1 MTSLPSLPVKHND
14 FVKYVNDNPEKPMRD
29 LVQPYNEYDAIL
41 RKTFAQDPDHPSV
54 RDSYVNVV
62 PLYDQNGSTD
72 LSIRARDLASE
83 TPEQAEKYLLP
94 LNAKDRKENGV
105 AAVVPSLNEFQNNF
119 ALFTEGSLSEI
130 DWSNVVVAGS
140 AVVTSLLP
148 VPEKYRNSKR
158 GLRKYYHEEF
168 APASDVDL
176 FLYGLDEEQALEKIM
191 HIEDKIKNTILYE
204 TTTIRTKNTITIAS
218 QYPNRHV
225 QIVLRIY
232 HSVAEILTGF
242 DVDVSCAAYDGHQ
255 VYTSPRAIAAYIT
268 QTNQIDLTRRSP
280 SYENRL
286 SKYSRRGFEVFWPAL
301 DRSKIDPTIFERSF
315 TRTEGLARLLVLEK
329 LPRSQDRDNYLQ
341 KRREERGRPPLD
353 VYLQRRHGK
362 MLHGNIKDDWED
374 EVPEWQEQDQ
384 VSDYH
389 TFTIPYGRRFNA
401 RNIEKLL
408 YTKDLL
414 LNAQWNQPKDRTVY
428 LHRHPAFF
436 GEAEHVIG
444 DCCGFCPKPVTEEEI
459 KVAEEEAKIYISGQV
474 TFIKDDPG
482 RQEIG
487 SFNPITET
495 DWTEMAYVGRTER
508 LCQAIVA
515 NDVDSVKAFLAEEG
529 TNPDRRDYTGRT
541 PLQLACMCSTP
552 EVVQCLVDGGARMI
566 PRMADGKTALHLA
579 AARGHVEIIRILLT
593 KSNENEEEESKKQDA
608 LKKSDNSEGEPKTD
622 EDEDIDMIDQAD
634 VMSHTSASYVKVDAD
649 EKEDLTTYDTLEEN
663 DIEPDVYDINVV
675 AWDSRTAPLHLA
687 ILHGH
692 TEAVRE
698 LVTSFGADILM
709 PIKIMNEH
717 NKTPSAAILNLV
729 LIHALPFE
737 KAKEMSQ
744 TLLDLGASPAQADLK
759 QKTPLY
765 YLAHSNKFD
774 ILDIYMQ
781 HDEPA
786 VKRAINH
793 LAVQGSYWTPEFSS
807 VLMAALTAKNAPA
820 ATKLLNTG
828 ASPEIDLG
836 DLVKAI
842 TESRGTQTYY
852 GNIEQDAQ
860 SSVKQPIL
868 LAIQNDLPLVAIDM
882 LNRGV
887 NPNSPTNQL
896 KTRYQEKGQTVLDVM
911 RQTLKTL
918 REFLVER
925 KDRYYYHSIV
935 TPLDPNDETYLS
947 EFQSGSYKR
956 FTAKDLLRNVRKAN
970 REAEKEANN
979 YQNNPADPPGLVEK
993 KAFIA
998 ELIHDYEKLESVLLQ
1013 KDAKTWDELYP
1024 PQNVPVNLP
1033 AQFYTEQTQQA
1044 TKPWEIEFKFNVP
1057 AITDNVRDGYL
1068 QLFEAA
1074 WNGDIDTI
1082 KSLTLGKWGSLNDQA
1097 PLEIAVTDK
1106 QNLSALSISIMRGH
1120 FAVARAILQILHVQ
1134 YRVKEPRGR
1143 TRFEIDVD
1151 CSDDSD
1157 DSDAENEH
1165 LNIASDIVDDTFTYE
1180 NIGEV
1185 TSEVKSNTSPLAAFE
1200 ARFNG
1205 FLFLDEYKDERSW
1218 NKREKH
1224 VNVDSFLKYAVYTNN
1239 ITLLEFLLKTGLD
1252 LARTN
1257 PSGKC
1262 EFSVASDV
1270 FQLAILLGRTDCLAK
1285 MIQSAG
1291 AGLPLTKLSEDCG
1304 VEEKKEPQYY
1314 PGLSIRGTKRAD
1326 WASAGREQP
1335 MKAITQRPPL
1345 LIAARQG
1352 NLAATEFFLG
1362 TAAARYYLEYLNAN
1376 NDDERVKR
1384 LTQSKLGLEGTLSNW
1399 LKASSKCPTY
1409 SGTLTNKADHVKD
1422 NLVLHCAIMSEPSDE
1437 TVRLVQYLVNH
1448 YPECL
1453 EVRSTEGLTPL
1464 AWAMSLHKVRFARI
1478 LVEAGANQ
1486 AVRDKEARNLLHLI
1500 LVSNNGRVC
1509 KNSSRFI
1516 KLRDLLDEQLIPT
1529 MLMERAGDGS
1539 RTPFARWLDAYPH
1552 FTPDDPAIPRPP
1564 NSRQTDDEMITS
1576 MTNLVL
1582 DLANSTDQKHLELFD
1597 EAGNTPV
1604 HTAVKKGFPQVLGQL
1619 LDRRPDM
1626 LNRENATGTTPLEM
1640 AVDAWVNKSTS
1651 GPPNG
1656 PSESSHCHPKWQN
1669 AVQREPR
1676 FFIPGSRSKYSKE
1689 KAMFRVCRERAQQR
1703 PAKRRLVSLFEANEV
1718 AKRLA
1723 AAGRSTGQNVG
1734 LEDDNGR
1741 MGPEDRPEL
1750 WGSVAAHW

>member
-14 FVKYVNDNPEKPMRD
+14 FVKYVNSNPERPMSD
-29 LVQPYNEYDAIL
+29 LVQPYNEYDAVL
-41 RKTFAQDPDHPSV
+41 RKTFAQDPSHTSIQDN
-54 RDSYVNVV
+54 YVNVV
-62 PLYDQNGSTD
+62 PLYDQNGSTN

-83 TPEQAEKYLLP
+83 TPEQTEKYLLP
-94 LNAKDRKENGV
+94 LSKKDRKQHG
-105 AAVVPSLNEFQNNF
+105 ATAVVPSLNEFQNNF

-130 DWSNVVVAGS
+130 DWSNIVAAGS
-140 AVVTSLLP
+140 AVTTSLLP

-176 FLYGLDEEQALEKIM
+176 FLYGLNEEQALEKIM
-191 HIEDKIKNTILYE
+191 HIEDKIKNSILYE
-204 TTTIRTKNTITIAS
+204 TTTIRTKNTITIVS
-218 QYPNRHV
+218 QYPTRHV

-232 HSVAEILTGF
+232 RSVAEILTGF
-242 DVDVSCAAYDGHQ
+242 DVDVSCAAYNGHQ

-268 QTNQIDLTRRSP
+268 QANQIDLTRRSP

-341 KRREERGRPPLD
+341 KRREERGRPALSL
-353 VYLQRRHGK
+353 YAQRRHGK
-362 MLHGNIKDDWED
+362 MLYGNIKDDWED
-374 EVPEWQEQDQ
+374 EVPDWQEQDQ
-384 VSDYH
+384 
-389 TFTIPYGRRFNA
+389 TIPYGRKFNA

-414 LNAQWNQPKDRTVY
+414 LNAQWNQSKERTVY

-444 DCCGFCPKPVTEEEI
+444 DCCGFCPNPATEEEV
-459 KVAEEEAKIYISGQV
+459 KVAEEEAKMYISGHV

-487 SFNPITET
+487 SFHPITET

-515 NDVDSVKAFLAEEG
+515 NDTESVKAFLAEAG

-593 KSNENEEEESKKQDA
+593 KSNENEEEEAKKQDA
-608 LKKSDNSEGEPKTD
+608 LKKNAKSETKPNTE

-634 VMSHTSASYVKVDAD
+634 AMSHTSASYVKVDFE
-649 EKEDLTTYDTLEEN
+649 EKNDLTTYDTLEEN
-663 DIEPDVYDINVV
+663 ELEPDVYDINIV

-692 TEAVRE
+692 TEAVKE
-698 LVTSFGADILM
+698 LVTSFGADVLM

-717 NKTPSAAILNLV
+717 NRTPLAAILNLV

-765 YLAHSNKFD
+765 YLAHSDKFD
-774 ILDIYMQ
+774 LLDIYMQ

-793 LAVQGSYWTPEFSS
+793 LAVEGGSWRPDFSS
-807 VLMAALTAKNAPA
+807 VLMAAITARNAPA
-820 ATKLLNTG
+820 AAKLLDTG
-828 ASPEIDLG
+828 AHQEIDLS
-836 DLVKAI
+836 DIVKSI
-842 TESRGTQTYY
+842 TESRGVQSYGSYY
-852 GNIEQDAQ
+852 GSQDIEEDAK
-860 SSVKQPIL
+860 SAVKQPIL
-868 LAIQNDLPLVAIDM
+868 LAIENDLPLVAIDL

-887 NPNSPTNQL
+887 NPNSFSTQL
-896 KTRYQEKGQTVLDVM
+896 KERYQEKGQTVLDVM

-918 REFLVER
+918 RDFLVEDKCQSSR
-925 KDRYYYHSIV
+925 HSIS
-935 TPLDPNDETYLS
+935 TPVDPNDETYLS
-947 EFQSGSYKR
+947 EFQSGSYKG
-956 FTAKDLLRNVRKAN
+956 FTAKNLLRNLRKKN
-970 REAEKEANN
+970 REVEEQAKKCQDKA
-979 YQNNPADPPGLVEK
+979 PDPIGLVEK

-998 ELIHDYEKLESVLLQ
+998 DLIRDYEKLEFVLLE
-1013 KDAKTWDELYP
+1013 KDAKTWDELHP
-1024 PQNVPVNLP
+1024 PHSVSVTFPHQISTERKNPIIEPFKVN
-1033 AQFYTEQTQQA
+1033 FN
-1044 TKPWEIEFKFNVP
+1044 FNVP
-1057 AITDNVRDGYL
+1057 AITDNARDGYL

-1082 KSLTLGKWGSLNDQA
+1082 KSLTLGMWGSLNDQA
-1097 PLEIAVTDK
+1097 PLEIAVTD
-1106 QNLSALSISIMRGH
+1106 QQHFSALSISIMRGH

-1134 YRVKEPRGR
+1134 YKLKQPQGR
-1143 TRFEIDVD
+1143 KRFEIDIECSD
-1151 CSDDSD
+1151 GSDDSD
-1157 DSDAENEH
+1157 GENEG
-1165 LNIASDIVDDTFTYE
+1165 LNIISEIVDDTFTHE

-1185 TSEVKSNTSPLAAFE
+1185 ASDVKSNTSPLVAFK
-1200 ARFNG
+1200 ARFNA
-1205 FLFLDEYKDERSW
+1205 FLFLDEYEDESSW
-1218 NKREKH
+1218 NKREKSA
-1224 VNVDSFLKYAVYTNN
+1224 NVYSFLEYAVYTNN
-1239 ITLLEFLLKTGLD
+1239 ISLLEFLLKTGLD

-1257 PSGKC
+1257 PAGKC
-1262 EFSVASDV
+1262 EFSVEFDV
-1270 FQLAILLGRTDCLAK
+1270 FKLAISLGRTDCLAK

-1291 AGLPLTKLSEDCG
+1291 VGLPLTKLSDDCG
-1304 VEEKKEPQYY
+1304 VEEKKEPEYY
-1314 PGLSIRGTKRAD
+1314 PGLSIRGIKRAD
-1326 WASAGREQP
+1326 WANAGLGEP
-1335 MKAITQRPPL
+1335 MKAQGQRPPL
-1345 LIAARQG
+1345 LVAARRG

-1362 TAAARYYLEYLNAN
+1362 TAPARYYLEYLNAN
-1376 NDDERVKR
+1376 QDDERVKR
-1384 LTQSKLGLEGTLSNW
+1384 LTQSKLGLEGTLLSWLQASN
-1399 LKASSKCPTY
+1399 
-1409 SGTLTNKADHVKD
+1409 
-1422 NLVLHCAIMSEPSDE
+1422 NLVLHCAIMCDPNDE
-1437 TVRLVQYLVNH
+1437 SIRLVQYLVDH
-1448 YPECL
+1448 HPECL

-1464 AWAMSLHKVRFARI
+1464 ALAMSLHKVRFARI

-1486 AVRDKEARNLLHLI
+1486 AVRDREARNLLHLI
-1500 LVSNNGRVC
+1500 LVSDRGRVC
-1509 KNSSRFI
+1509 KNSNRFNR
-1516 KLRDLLDEQLIPT
+1516 LLDLLDKQLYPT
-1529 MLMERAGDGS
+1529 MLMERAGEGS
-1539 RTPFARWLDAYPH
+1539 RTPFARWLDAYSY
-1552 FTPDDPAIPRPP
+1552 FTPADPAIPRPP
-1564 NSRQTDDEMITS
+1564 NSGQTDDEIITS
-1576 MTNLVL
+1576 MTNLIL

-1604 HTAVKKGFPQVLGQL
+1604 HNAIKKAFPQVLRLL

-1640 AVDAWVNKSTS
+1640 TVDAWVNKSTS
-1651 GPPNG
+1651 GPPVSPPG
-1656 PSESSHCHPKWQN
+1656 WPSSHPEWQN
-1669 AVQREPR
+1669 AVKREPR
-1676 FFIPGSRSKYSKE
+1676 FFLPGIRLEYDHVKD
-1689 KAMFRVCRERAQQR
+1689 MLRVCQERAQQR
-1703 PAKRRLVSLFEANEV
+1703 PGKRRLVSLFEANEV

-1723 AAGRSTGQNVG
+1723 VAGRTAGRNGSS
-1734 LEDDNGR
+1734 EDDNEYVANDE
-1741 MGPEDRPEL
+1741 PKV
-1750 WGSVAAHW
+1750 WGSVAAHL